1 MRLLVVS
8 ICKDESATIG
18 DVLDKIPSQIEGIEN
33 IEKWVIDD
41 GSLDDTTAVAQK
53 HKAQVISDGANKRLA
68 FRFREVLDLA
78 LTREADIMVN
88 IDGDMQF
95 DPTDIPK
102 LIKPIVENKFDFVA
116 ADRFTHVEDGR
127 PHRPANMPL
136 GKYWGNKIGAKIVS
150 RLSKQ
155 HFNDVTCGFRA
166 YNRKCLLAL
175 NIDGNYTYTQE
186 SFQVL
191 AMKKLR
197 IKSVPVKVTYFK
209 GRKSR
214 VVTSQLKFI
223 AQSAVNILRS
233 YRDFAPLRFFGWLG
247 LIPFV
252 VGIVSTAFFVVHWL
266 ITESFSPFKF
276 LGFAGAY
283 FITLAILIWA
293 LGLVADM
300 LSRMLNNQEKNLE
313 LVKSIKYH
321 KKSSKSKPLIS
332 KP

>member
-18 DVLDKIPSQIEGIEN
+18 EVLDKIPHQIDGITT
-33 IEKWVIDD
+33 IEKWVIND
-41 GSLDDTTAVAQK
+41 GSSDNTAEVAKK
-53 HKAQVISDGANKRLA
+53 HGAQVLSDGANKRLA
-68 FRFREVLDLA
+68 FRFREALDLA
-78 LTREADIMVN
+78 LEREVDILVN

-95 DPTDIPK
+95 DPADMPK
-102 LIKPIVENKFDFVA
+102 LVKPIIENKADFVA
-116 ADRFTHVEDGR
+116 ADRFTHLDDGR
-127 PHRPANMPL
+127 PHRPVNMPI
-136 GKYWGNKIGAKIVS
+136 GKYLGNKVGAKIVS

-155 HFNDVTCGFRA
+155 NFNDVTCGFRA

-175 NIDGNYTYTQE
+175 NIDGTYTYTQE

-197 IKSVPVKVTYFK
+197 IESVPVKVTYFK

-247 LIPFV
+247 LVPFLI
-252 VGIVSTAFFVVHWL
+252 GLASTSFFIIHWL
-266 ITESFSPFKF
+266 ITDSFSPFKF

-313 LVKSIKYH
+313 LVKSIKYG
-321 KKSSKSKPLIS
+321 KKSSKNKQVVN
-332 KP
+332 KT